1 MARPS
6 LIRADTIDL
15 QDHDAPSAKQHPKQN
30 STATTAPHQAET
42 LREIAHETAE
52 EEARSPRVSWSNGD
66 PLDGGGGID
75 PGAQSGDTNMAAA
88 VSGKLQQQQQQQ
100 QHEDSLAVAQ
110 NGGLSSSD
118 EGDMDGDG
126 DDLDDDMMDRISS
139 SPSIEDEDID
149 FEFVYALHTFVATV
163 EGQANATKGDTM
175 VLLDDSNS
183 YWWLVRV
190 VKDSSIGYLPAEH
203 IETPTER
210 LARLNKHRNVD
221 LSATMLGDQAPK
233 PKTSFKSIRKRK
245 KTVTFTDPT
254 YVDYS
259 DFDYSSDEEDIQEL
273 FGQQA
278 AGASEQKQEQQQSS
292 TVSGSAT
299 EEAAEESAKVEP
311 LKTRTQNTTKAAET
325 ANAGPAAEE
334 EEESETRDSEE
345 IMDASSG
352 GGLRQTRN
360 GTIRNTDS
368 FFKDDTVETKKM
380 TLTPNLLRDDNQPRA
395 STESATKDI
404 KTRPSLDKMDK
415 ELVSDKEKKK
425 LKEKEKREKD
435 KKPSAIRSFFSRK
448 DKKKASEDDDES
460 LGKPSMD
467 LGSDPRDSEDLAGD
481 EQSSPE
487 KSSAP
492 QRQTS
497 KLQKPQRRGDP
508 SPTRMASG
516 GSQNTGNAELSS
528 YLSENRVNDVANVP
542 PASMRV
548 VDPDTKETQEVS
560 STQAYPTQE
569 RSASAAGVSDDRS
582 RIAKALQPRSA
593 SAALETRPEKTNK
606 ARTRMQLDGS
616 DLEEEQEPSVAN
628 QLERT
633 VSAPQVD
640 ADNRMRNTRDDRSEP
655 AASRPQLPGAF
666 PDSYQ
671 TATEAGET
679 TVTYL
684 GDRDSDSP
692 LPVSPISNPP
702 ALMGDTSSQDGVSPE
717 HSPSPELDPNAAKSA
732 VDQEDEKQQQAQQ
745 TWDDSKLRAF
755 FDESDHIRDLLVVVY
770 DKTDVVP
777 AGSDHPV
784 VGPLFREQNAKLAEI
799 TTQLDNMLGDWLAR
813 KQRLRGSV

>member
-1 MARPS
+1 MIPYA
-6 LIRADTIDL
+6 
-15 QDHDAPSAKQHPKQN
+15 
-30 STATTAPHQAET
+30 
-42 LREIAHETAE
+42 
-52 EEARSPRVSWSNGD
+52 GY
-66 PLDGGGGID
+66 
-75 PGAQSGDTNMAAA
+75 
-88 VSGKLQQQQQQQ
+88 
-100 QHEDSLAVAQ
+100 
-110 NGGLSSSD
+110 
-118 EGDMDGDG
+118 
-126 DDLDDDMMDRISS
+126 DDDETDDDDDCDLHLRMDPRFLDPTCPTESLL
-139 SPSIEDEDID
+139 DTEDID

-259 DFDYSSDEEDIQEL
+259 DFDYSSDEEDIEEL

-278 AGASEQKQEQQQSS
+278 AGATQQKQEQQQQAGAQSAA
-292 TVSGSAT
+292 AT
-299 EEAAEESAKVEP
+299 EEVADESAKVEP
-311 LKTRTQNTTKAAET
+311 LKTRTAKDPKTTEATNTD
-325 ANAGPAAEE
+325 PAAEE
-334 EEESETRDSEE
+334 DEEAETRDSEE
-345 IMDASSG
+345 IMDATS

-380 TLTPNLLRDDNQPRA
+380 TLTPNLLRDDNQPRP
-395 STESATKDI
+395 STDSATKDL
-404 KTRPSLDKMDK
+404 KSRPSLDKMDK
-415 ELVSDKEKKK
+415 ELVSDKDKKK
-425 LKEKEKREKD
+425 NKEKDKREKD

-467 LGSDPRDSEDLAGD
+467 MGSDPRDSEDPAGD
-481 EQSSPE
+481 EQTSPE
-487 KSSAP
+487 KMGAP

-497 KLQKPQRRGDP
+497 KLQKAQPRGDP
-508 SPTRMASG
+508 SPTRKASG
-516 GSQNTGNAELSS
+516 GSQKSGTVELSS
-528 YLSENRVNDVANVP
+528 YLAESRVNDVANVP

-548 VDPDTKETQEVS
+548 VDTDNKEGQETS
-560 STQAYPTQE
+560 STQMQPPQE
-569 RSASAAGVSDDRS
+569 RSASAGGVRDDKS
-582 RIAKALQPRSA
+582 RMAKALQPRSA
-593 SAALETRPEKTNK
+593 SAALEQRPQKTVK
-606 ARTRMQLDGS
+606 ARTRMELDGS
-616 DLEEEQEPSVAN
+616 DLEEVDEQSTVA
-628 QLERT
+628 QPDR
-633 VSAPQVD
+633 SAPTPQTES
-640 ADNRMRNTRDDRSEP
+640 ATREGRDDQYDP
-655 AASRPQLPGAF
+655 TASRPRLPGAF

-671 TATEAGET
+671 TATETGDT

-717 HSPSPELDPNAAKSA
+717 HSPSPELDPARAQAS
-732 VDQEDEKQQQAQQ
+732 QEQERQPQQ

-755 FDESDHIRDLLVVVY
+755 FDEGDHIRDLLAVVY

-813 KQRLRGSV
+813 KQRSRGSV